1 MLLCEVDLSKC
12 VTYDWHKSTYTNC
25 CKVQGNHEPEEKGTL
40 STVHGYRIPA
50 GKIVP
55 VKQTSNMWRHDYN
68 EYVVFDP
75 SLVRIRYVVC
85 LKDAS
90 NKEDISK
97 EKILE
102 EINYVEGFLKIVA
115 KKLEN
120 ERFVANAPVEVVELE
135 RKKQADAQAKLGVLQ
150 ESLARLD

>member
-102 EINYVEGFLKIVA
+102 EFACEVDDCVVDNIDDMMGD
-115 KKLEN
+115 N
-120 ERFVANAPVEVVELE
+120 ECNDDDDDGSNSDVSS
-135 RKKQADAQAKLGVLQ
+135 QHSD
-150 ESLARLD
+150 ESGN

>member
-12 VTYDWHKSTYTNC
+12 VTYDWHKSTYTTC

-55 VKQTSNMWRHDYN
+55 VKQTSNMWRHNYN

-90 NKEDISK
+90 NEEDISK

-102 EINYVEGFLKIVA
+102 EFACEVDDCVVDNIDDMMGD
-115 KKLEN
+115 N
-120 ERFVANAPVEVVELE
+120 ECNDDDDGGSNSDVSS
-135 RKKQADAQAKLGVLQ
+135 QHSD
-150 ESLARLD
+150 ESGN

>member
-102 EINYVEGFLKIVA
+102 EFACEVDDCVVDNIDDMMGD
-115 KKLEN
+115 N
-120 ERFVANAPVEVVELE
+120 ECNDDDDGGSNSDVSS
-135 RKKQADAQAKLGVLQ
+135 QHSD
-150 ESLARLD
+150 ESGN

>member
-1 MLLCEVDLSKC
+1 MLLCEVDLNKC
-12 VTYDWHKSTYTNC
+12 DIYDHWNHRTLTTSCTKI
-25 CKVQGNHEPEEKGTL
+25 KGNNEPEEKGTL

-55 VKQTSNMWRHDYN
+55 VKHTSNSWCGAYN
-68 EYVVFDP
+68 EYVAFDP
-75 SLVRIRYVVC
+75 ALVKIRYVVC

-102 EINYVEGFLKIVA
+102 EFACAV
-115 KKLEN
+115 
-120 ERFVANAPVEVVELE
+120 
-135 RKKQADAQAKLGVLQ
+135 D
-150 ESLARLD
+150 DC